1 MDMDIAPRMTRIA
14 PLIAPRMT
22 RIAPRIAPHIAL
34 IMTHVAHRTIHTIIF
49 HCIRNILHIIVIS
62 DIFNYSYSI

>member
-1 MDMDIAPRMTRIA
+1 MDIALHMTHIYHRMTRSAPRIAPRMTRS
-14 PLIAPRMT
+14 APRVT
-22 RIAPRIAPHIAL
+22 HIAL
-34 IMTHVAHRTIHTIIF
+34 HIIII